1 MLSDKTQNAIS
12 LFCYVTVSN
21 AFAAMHNPR
30 YRGDKFTWEGFPDM
44 MEGQCGCQV
53 HLSVLYPEKQK
64 EKVKEHAALTGKRI
78 AQELVKVM
86 EEDPSDPS

>member
-1 MLSDKTQNAIS
+1 MISDRTKNAIS

-44 MEGQCGCQV
+44 MERKCNSEF
-53 HLSVLYPEKQK
+53 HLSVLYPEDQK
-64 EKVKEHAALTGKRI
+64 EEVKEHAALTGKRI
-78 AQELVKVM
+78 AQELVKIM
-86 EEDPSDPS
+86 EEDPT